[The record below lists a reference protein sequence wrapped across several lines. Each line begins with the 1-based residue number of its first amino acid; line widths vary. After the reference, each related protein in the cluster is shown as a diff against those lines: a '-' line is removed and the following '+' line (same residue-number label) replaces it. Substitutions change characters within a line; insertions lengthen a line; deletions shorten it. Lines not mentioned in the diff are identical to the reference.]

1 MGTVIKH
8 FQFGLIVLDL
18 FFFLKTIAVSQL
30 LSLLKFKNYMIIEI
44 GQLAPDFSL
53 TDTNKQTV
61 TLSGLKGQNV
71 VLLFFPFAFTS
82 TCTAELCGVR
92 DDISQYQNL
101 NAKVFGISIDS
112 VFTLIRYKEEQNLN
126 FDLLCDFNKE
136 AGTVY
141 KVLYESF
148 AFGMKGVAKRS
159 AFVVDTNGVIQYAEV
174 LENANELPNI
184 EAIKATLK
192 GLN

>member
-1 MGTVIKH
+1 MT
-8 FQFGLIVLDL
+8 
-18 FFFLKTIAVSQL
+18 
-30 LSLLKFKNYMIIEI
+30 IEI

-53 TDTNKQTV
+53 TDTNKTTV
-61 TLSGLKGQNV
+61 TLSELRGQNV

-82 TCTAELCGVR
+82 VCTTELCGVR
-92 DDISQYQNL
+92 DDIAYYHNL
-101 NAKVFGISIDS
+101 NAKVFGISIDT
-112 VFTLIRYKEEQNLN
+112 VFTLIKFKEDQQLN

-136 AGTVY
+136 AGNAY
-141 KVLYESF
+141 NVLYESF

-159 AFVVDTNGVIQYAEV
+159 AFVVDKEGVIRYAEV

-184 EAIKATLK
+184 AAVKATLQ